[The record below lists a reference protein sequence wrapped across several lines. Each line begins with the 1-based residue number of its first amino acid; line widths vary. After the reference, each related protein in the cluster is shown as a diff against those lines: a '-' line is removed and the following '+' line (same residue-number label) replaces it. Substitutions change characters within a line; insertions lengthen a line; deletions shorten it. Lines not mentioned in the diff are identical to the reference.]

1 MKFNGGKEVYMKSI
15 IVEKP
20 TVDEAIKSG
29 LEQLSAEESEV
40 QIDILKEPGRGLIG
54 SLLGSKVAKVKVT
67 VVNGPEEKA
76 KEFIDR
82 ILEKMNIIAEYV
94 ISFENG
100 VLKLDITRVNEDDK
114 GIIIGKRGNT
124 LDEIQFLLSLIVNKK
139 RESYVKTMV
148 NIEDYR
154 EKREETLKNL
164 ARRTAE
170 RCRYYKRKIKLEPM
184 NPYER
189 RVIHSTLQEE
199 KDIITYSEGDE
210 PYRKVVIDAKR

>member
-1 MKFNGGKEVYMKSI
+1 MGMYIMKNI
-15 IVEKP
+15 IIEKP
-20 TVDEAIKSG
+20 TVDEAVKSA
-29 LEQLSAEESEV
+29 LEQLEAEINEV
-40 QIDILKEPGRGLIG
+40 QIDILKEPAKGLFG

-67 VVNGPEEKA
+67 MVNGPEEKA
-76 KEFIDR
+76 REFIDK
-82 ILEKMNIIAEYV
+82 ILNKMNIKAEYTV
-94 ISFENG
+94 SFENN
-100 VLKLDITRVNEDDK
+100 VLKLDITEVNEDDK

-124 LDEIQFLLSLIVNKK
+124 LDVLQFLLSLIVNKK
-139 RESYVKTMV
+139 REAYVKTV
-148 NIEDYR
+148 LNIQDYR

-199 KDIITYSEGDE
+199 RDIVTYSEGND
-210 PYRKVVIDAKR
+210 PFRKVVVDLKR

>member
-1 MKFNGGKEVYMKSI
+1 MYIMKNI

-20 TVDEAIKSG
+20 TVEEAVKSG
-29 LEQLSAEESEV
+29 LEQLEAEMNEV
-40 QIDILKEPGRGLIG
+40 QIDILKEPSRGLFS
-54 SLLGSKVAKVKVT
+54 SLLGPKFAKVKLT

-76 KEFIDR
+76 REFIDKV
-82 ILEKMNIIAEYV
+82 LEKMNIKAEYV
-94 ISFENG
+94 VSFENHF
-100 VLKLDITRVNEDDK
+100 LKLDITEVSEEDK

-124 LDEIQFLLSLIVNKK
+124 LDELQFLLSLMVNKK
-139 RESYVKTMV
+139 RETYVKTAL
-148 NIEDYR
+148 NIQDYR

-170 RCRYYKRKIKLEPM
+170 RCRYYKRKVKLEPM

-199 KDIITYSEGDE
+199 KDIVTYSEGND
-210 PYRKVVIDAKR
+210 PFRKVVVDLKR

>member
-1 MKFNGGKEVYMKSI
+1 MKSI

-20 TVDEAIKSG
+20 TVDEAVKFG
-29 LEQLSAEESEV
+29 LEQLEAEMDEV
-40 QIDILKEPGRGLIG
+40 QIDILKEPSKGLFSI
-54 SLLGSKVAKVKVT
+54 LGSKIAKVKLT

-76 KEFIDR
+76 KEFMDKV
-82 ILEKMNIIAEYV
+82 LDKMNIKAEYLV
-94 ISFENG
+94 SFENNH
-100 VLKLDITRVNEDDK
+100 LKLDITEVSEEDK

-124 LDEIQFLLSLIVNKK
+124 LDELQFLLSLIVNKK
-139 RESYVKTMV
+139 RENYVKTAL
-148 NIEDYR
+148 NIQDYR

-170 RCRYYKRKIKLEPM
+170 RCRYYKRKVKLEPM

-199 KDIITYSEGDE
+199 KDIVTYSEGND
-210 PYRKVVIDAKR
+210 PFRKVVVDLKR